1 MSLLY
6 LASHDSWQSRQEW
19 VCPFSRGY
27 HMAIRLQAN
36 KTHTLPTWGVGTLFA
51 WLPSDLEEWVCV
63 TKARAGRT
71 GDRFS
76 GELTYTSWSAD
87 RSLESTLSLCLS
99 LHLTLTTAL
108 GGRPSILQKGQEF
121 AGKDPDAGKTEGK
134 RIRGQKRMRW
144 SDGIT
149 DSMDLN
155 LGKLGEIVK
164 ERETW
169 SAAVHGVAKDSN
181 TTLRQQGSESLKI
194 NPADK
199 QWILLY
205 HSRPYCYHMSLGK
218 FWEVTG
224 PETGPGWT

>member
-51 WLPSDLEEWVCV
+51 WLPSDLQEWVCV

-108 GGRPSILQKGQEF
+108 GGRPSMLQKGQEF
-121 AGKDPDAGKTEGK
+121 AGKDPDAGKDWRQKDKRAEEDEMIRWHHWLNGLESGQTRGNSEGK
-134 RIRGQKRMRW
+134 GTLECCSPWGRKRFEHNFTTTR
-144 SDGIT
+144 
-149 DSMDLN
+149 
-155 LGKLGEIVK
+155 LGEFK
-164 ERETW
+164 
-169 SAAVHGVAKDSN
+169 N
-181 TTLRQQGSESLKI
+181 
-194 NPADK
+194 
-199 QWILLY
+199 
-205 HSRPYCYHMSLGK
+205 
-218 FWEVTG
+218 
-224 PETGPGWT
+224 